1 MNLIHMSYIC
11 YVFKINYYNNA
22 QKLQLSYLNILYILD
37 DCMTASKTRT
47 PIFVNVLGMRLSV
60 MSTFNVNYEV

>member
-1 MNLIHMSYIC
+1 MNLIHMSCIR

-47 PIFVNVLGMRLSV
+47 PIFVNVIGMRLSV

>member
-1 MNLIHMSYIC
+1 MNLIHMSCIR

-47 PIFVNVLGMRLSV
+47 PIFVNVLVMRLSV

>member
-1 MNLIHMSYIC
+1 MNLIHMSCIR

-22 QKLQLSYLNILYILD
+22 QKLQLRYLNILYILD

-47 PIFVNVLGMRLSV
+47 PIFVNVIGMRLSV

>member
-1 MNLIHMSYIC
+1 MNLIHMSCIRH
-11 YVFKINYYNNA
+11 VFKINYYNNA

>member
-1 MNLIHMSYIC
+1 MNLIHMSCIR